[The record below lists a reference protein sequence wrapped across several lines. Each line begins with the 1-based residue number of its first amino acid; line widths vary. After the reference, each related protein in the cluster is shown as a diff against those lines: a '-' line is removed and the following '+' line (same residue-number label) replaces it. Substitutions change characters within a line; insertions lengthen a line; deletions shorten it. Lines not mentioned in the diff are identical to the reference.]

1 MSDYQKITTLQNEVQ
16 ARLLEAELKERNI
29 PHFLR
34 SYHDAAYNGI
44 YQQQK
49 GWGIIEA
56 PIEYKEEIL
65 SILTDIEK

>member
-1 MSDYQKITTLQNEVQ
+1 MSEYQKITVLKNEIQ
-16 ARLLEAELKERNI
+16 ARLLDAELKKLKI

-56 PIEYKEEIL
+56 PTEYKEEIL

>member
-1 MSDYQKITTLQNEVQ
+1 MSNYQKITTLQNEIQ
-16 ARLLEAELKERNI
+16 ARLLDAELKKRNI

-34 SYHDAAYNGI
+34 TYHDAAYNGI

-65 SILTDIEK
+65 SVLTDIEK

>member
-1 MSDYQKITTLQNEVQ
+1 MSNYQKITTLQNEIQ
-16 ARLLEAELKERNI
+16 ARLLESELKKRKI

-65 SILTDIEK
+65 SVLTDIEK

>member
-1 MSDYQKITTLQNEVQ
+1 MSEYQKITVLKNEIQ
-16 ARLLEAELKERNI
+16 AGLLDAELKERNI

-49 GWGIIEA
+49 GWGIVEA
-56 PIEYKEEIL
+56 PVEYKEDIMTIL
-65 SILTDIEK
+65 QDIE

>member
-1 MSDYQKITTLQNEVQ
+1 MSEYQNITVLKNEIQ
-16 ARLLEAELKERNI
+16 AGLLDAELKERNI

-49 GWGIIEA
+49 GWGIVEA
-56 PIEYKEEIL
+56 PIEYKEEIMT
-65 SILTDIEK
+65 ILKDIE